1 MSVASAA
8 GSAASSL
15 ATRVAA
21 RRGQRGGSGAIR
33 GGLFGRRNNGS
44 TAVGTPAPSVD
55 YGSRFESIESRLQ
68 ALEGGGKP
76 VGDVTQPSVTP
87 TPSEVPGEAVGLDP
101 RTAALDSIAS
111 MPKPQMGAGLAQAS
125 QDMFGTEFM
134 RNSAVGAAK
143 MIKNKKI

>member
-1 MSVASAA
+1 MSVTSAA
-8 GSAASSL
+8 GSAASTL
-15 ATRVAA
+15 ASRVAE
-21 RRGQRGGSGAIR
+21 RRRNRGSSVVGGA
-33 GGLFGRRNNGS
+33 LGRRRSNRS
-44 TAVGTPAPSVD
+44 TAVGTPSPTVD

-76 VGDVTQPSVTP
+76 VGDVTQPSATP
-87 TPSEVPGEAVGLDP
+87 APTPGEAVGLDP
-101 RTAALDSIAS
+101 RTAAFDSIAD

>member
-15 ATRVAA
+15 ATRVAE

-33 GGLFGRRNNGS
+33 GGIFGRRNNGS

-55 YGSRFESIESRLQ
+55 YGSRFESIEARLQ
-68 ALEGGGKP
+68 SLEGGGKP

-87 TPSEVPGEAVGLDP
+87 TPTPGEAVGLDP
-101 RTAALDSIAS
+101 RTAALDSMAD

>member
-8 GSAASSL
+8 NSAASKL
-15 ATRVAA
+15 ATRVAERRE
-21 RRGQRGGSGAIR
+21 RRGSSVIGA
-33 GGLFGRRNNGS
+33 LGRRRSNKS
-44 TAVGTPAPSVD
+44 TAVGTPAPTVD

-76 VGDVTQPSVTP
+76 VGDVTQPSATP

-101 RTAALDSIAS
+101 RTAAFDVMAN
-111 MPKPQMGAGLAQAS
+111 MPKAPGMGAGLAQAS